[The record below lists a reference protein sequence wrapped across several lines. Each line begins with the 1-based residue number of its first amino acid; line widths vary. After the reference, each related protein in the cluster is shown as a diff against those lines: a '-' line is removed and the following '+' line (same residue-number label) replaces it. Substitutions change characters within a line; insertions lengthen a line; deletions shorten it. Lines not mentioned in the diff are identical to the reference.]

1 MPAPRNALPLT
12 LADLRRTLDAKEH
25 ELRALLE
32 RKEQLAAE
40 LDDLGATLEAMLQGG
55 TVAPGRSGL
64 ATRRTAATHAATKS
78 TAKPGRAARG
88 PGRRRANGD
97 DAATGQPKAARE
109 GSLPAFIR
117 AVLER
122 VVGPLRVAEIVAAV
136 QQAGYASKSENLGI
150 IVSNRLAQM
159 DDIERVERGLYQLRR
174 DDSAVEAA
182 AQA

>member
-1 MPAPRNALPLT
+1 MPAPRTSLPLT
-12 LADLRRTLDAKEH
+12 LADLRRTLDDKEH

-40 LDDLGATLEAMLQGG
+40 LDELGATLEAMLQGG
-55 TVAPGRSGL
+55 TIAPGRGAS
-64 ATRRTAATHAATKS
+64 ATRRAATP
-78 TAKPGRAARG
+78 AKPGRPARG
-88 PGRRRANGD
+88 SKPRRTDD
-97 DAATGQPKAARE
+97 DAAAGTPKAARE
-109 GSLPAFIR
+109 GSLPVFIR
-117 AVLER
+117 SVLER

-174 DDSAVEAA
+174 DEGASATG